1 MIKRARIRYSG
12 YVQGVGFRFTAVNM
26 ARNLGLVGWVK
37 NLPRNDVE
45 VVCEGE
51 ENIIKRFILKIAGG
65 SLGGHIRNSAVGWEE
80 STGEFSAFEI
90 RF

>member
-1 MIKRARIRYSG
+1 MIKRARIHYSG
-12 YVQGVGFRFTAVNM
+12 YVQGVGFRFTAINM
-26 ARNLGLVGWVK
+26 ARNLGLVGWVR
-37 NLPRNDVE
+37 NLPGNGVE

-51 ENIIKRFILKIAGG
+51 ERVIKKFILKIASGPIG
-65 SLGGHIRNSAVGWEE
+65 SHVRDTVVEWKE